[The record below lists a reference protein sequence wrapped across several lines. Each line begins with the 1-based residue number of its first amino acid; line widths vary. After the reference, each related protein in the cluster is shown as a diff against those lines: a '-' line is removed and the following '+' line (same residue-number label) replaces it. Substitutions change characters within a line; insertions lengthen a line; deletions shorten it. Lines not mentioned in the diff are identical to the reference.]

1 MKAFK
6 ITSKLT
12 PAQSQRLR
20 RAALYYYDKFT
31 SSYEPLPQEAF
42 KRIGRNLYAAL
53 DDSVNIHSVARHAML
68 IAGRTFDYDI
78 VNEVWEKFHLRPN
91 ERGMQWEIR

>member
-20 RAALYYYDKFT
+20 RAAQYYYDKFT
-31 SSYEPLPQEAF
+31 SSYEPLPQGAF
-42 KRIGRNLYAAL
+42 RRVGRNLYTAL
-53 DDSVNIHSVARHAML
+53 DETVNIHQVAQHAMTV
-68 IAGRTFDYDI
+68 AGRTFDYDI
-78 VNEVWEKFHLRPN
+78 VNEVWEKFRLQN
-91 ERGMQWEIR
+91 NGGLKWTQ